1 MTQQPEVSDELKK
14 FIRSEIWI
22 SDKRQLFPADVVEDD
37 YGSTGDDADQFME
50 EFFHRFSIGRG
61 DYDFH
66 RYFEI
71 ECSGPP
77 IPFFGRWYMRKV
89 LKIPEYVR
97 EPLTVA
103 MLQRA
108 IDLGVWD
115 SQRVREVNNSSPE
128 E

>member
-1 MTQQPEVSDELKK
+1 MTQQSEVSDELQK
-14 FIRSEIWI
+14 FIRSEIGI
-22 SDKRQLFPADVVEDD
+22 FEKRPVLASDVIEDD

-50 EFFHRFSIGRG
+50 EFFRHFSIERG

-71 ECSGPP
+71 EGSGPI
-77 IPFFGRWYMRKV
+77 IPFFGKWYMRKV

-97 EPLTVA
+97 EPLTVS

-108 IDLGVWD
+108 IELGAWD
-115 SQRVREVNNSSPE
+115 SQRLRE
-128 E
+128 